1 MHEKQKHTVSNSLPS
16 ILVRYIDKKG
26 LDTRPLYQCMNR
38 DRSALAD
45 PETRLTAKQFD
56 LLWHKAQEMAREQHF
71 GLSFARELSMAW
83 QGGNFIFNMMMNS
96 LNVKAALERLVK
108 YHDIVADA
116 IRPVM
121 DICSTHVRISW
132 KYFGPADQ
140 IPDQLGQALMALY
153 TIMLRR
159 LTENQMVLSSACFT
173 SLAPDNLYPYNK
185 IFNAPLYFN
194 KPENELLIEKA
205 CLNLPILLADDNVRT
220 ALEQLAQERMTTL
233 FAENTLPQKVS
244 TLIGKLFLDGK
255 KASLT
260 HVAKDLAMSP
270 RNLQLKLKKDG
281 TSYQEILDNLR
292 KKIALDH
299 LQDPDAYM
307 SDLAFLLGYSD
318 QSAFNHAFKRWTGK
332 TPGQYLYG

>member
-1 MHEKQKHTVSNSLPS
+1 M
-16 ILVRYIDKKG
+16 
-26 LDTRPLYQCMNR
+26 
-38 DRSALAD
+38 
-45 PETRLTAKQFD
+45 
-56 LLWHKAQEMAREQHF
+56 
-71 GLSFARELSMAW
+71 
-83 QGGNFIFNMMMNS
+83 
-96 LNVKAALERLVK
+96 ERLVK

-153 TIMLRR
+153 TKMLRR

-244 TLIGKLFLDGK
+244 ALIGKLFLDGK
-255 KASLT
+255 KVSLT

-270 RNLQLKLKKDG
+270 RNLQLKLKKEG
-281 TSYQEILDNLR
+281 ISYQEILNNLR

-299 LQDPDAYM
+299 LQDPDAHM

-318 QSAFNHAFKRWTGK
+318 QSAFNNAFKRWTGK
-332 TPGQYLYG
+332 TPGQYL

>member
-1 MHEKQKHTVSNSLPS
+1 M
-16 ILVRYIDKKG
+16 
-26 LDTRPLYQCMNR
+26 
-38 DRSALAD
+38 
-45 PETRLTAKQFD
+45 
-56 LLWHKAQEMAREQHF
+56 
-71 GLSFARELSMAW
+71 
-83 QGGNFIFNMMMNS
+83 
-96 LNVKAALERLVK
+96 
-108 YHDIVADA
+108 
-116 IRPVM
+116 
-121 DICSTHVRISW
+121 
-132 KYFGPADQ
+132 
-140 IPDQLGQALMALY
+140 
-153 TIMLRR
+153 
-159 LTENQMVLSSACFT
+159 
-173 SLAPDNLYPYNK
+173 
-185 IFNAPLYFN
+185 
-194 KPENELLIEKA
+194 IEKA

-244 TLIGKLFLDGK
+244 ALIGKLFLDGK
-255 KASLT
+255 KVSLT

-281 TSYQEILDNLR
+281 ISYQEILDNLR